1 MKLPFSS
8 TLQMAVNSVITLIK
22 QFIVRLTEMDKSIAL
37 QGNALTKILE
47 TV

>member
-8 TLQMAVNSVITLIK
+8 NLQMTVKSVITLMK
-22 QFIVRLTEMDKSIAL
+22 KFIVRLTAMDNFIAL